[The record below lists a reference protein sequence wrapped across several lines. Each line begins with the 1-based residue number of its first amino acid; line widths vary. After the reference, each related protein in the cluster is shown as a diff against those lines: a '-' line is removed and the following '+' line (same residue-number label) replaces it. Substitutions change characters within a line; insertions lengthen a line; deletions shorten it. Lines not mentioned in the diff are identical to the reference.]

1 MPKSDN
7 TLPPD
12 LQREI
17 QRERKFSLGE
27 AIGREGSSFLKG
39 SQAMVPRPLR
49 AMAAINGFIDRHLDD
64 TDGAL
69 QLCLKRWAAADGRI
83 GQYLDAPLV
92 ALRLILLDIVQQPQ
106 ILYEFARQVAVEWG
120 NVSGERPFFQRPGAA
135 PHPDAVYCHDR
146 IRATLSDF
154 LAVVQGITE
163 DVPEEITEAE
173 TAG

>member
-1 MPKSDN
+1 MPQSDN

-27 AIGREGSSFLKG
+27 AIGREGSSFLKD

-120 NVSGERPFFQRPGAA
+120 QMNGERPRFQTPGTD
-135 PHPDAVYCHDR
+135 PHPDIAYPHSA
-146 IRATLSDF
+146 IRERLTQLLHPLATQIEGFS
-154 LAVVQGITE
+154 
-163 DVPEEITEAE
+163 
-173 TAG
+173 